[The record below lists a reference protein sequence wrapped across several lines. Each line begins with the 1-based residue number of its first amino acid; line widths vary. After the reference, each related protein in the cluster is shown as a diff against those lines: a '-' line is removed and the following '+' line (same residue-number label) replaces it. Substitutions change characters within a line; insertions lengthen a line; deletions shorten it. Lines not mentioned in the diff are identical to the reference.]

1 MVYAL
6 NGGNVTVELRESDGT
21 VLESTTVNVPA
32 GSSRIQLDFAVPT
45 GYDYELVGTNLPSG
59 GLYRNNYSATYPYEL
74 DDVLSIVG
82 ATSSSSYYYY
92 FYDWEVITEN
102 GTCTSEQVPVV
113 VSMAPNLDD
122 PIVQGD
128 LICNSGRGTL
138 MPQELGL

>member
-32 GSSRIQLDFAVPT
+32 GSSRIQLT
-45 GYDYELVGTNLPSG
+45 LVFLLVTTMSWSERIYSG

-82 ATSSSSYYYY
+82 ATRALPTTIIFMIGKSSRK
-92 FYDWEVITEN
+92 
-102 GTCTSEQVPVV
+102 
-113 VSMAPNLDD
+113 MAP
-122 PIVQGD
+122 VQVNKY
-128 LICNSGRGTL
+128 LL
-138 MPQELGL
+138 